1 MIAWS
6 AKSITGGALKLA
18 LISRRRS
25 HRGRP
30 LRVGDRKARANCQ
43 GGRLIN
49 RIAAGAPVRQLLVV
63 EPLWHV
69 WMPFAGYRPDHRTGV
84 ELAAIDPHC
93 APKVATDLD
102 GRLDD
107 GGARE
112 ARRDRLKICDFAGR
126 VAAGHSVPPR
136 SVRVRCAM
144 FSCSMPAERSSVHR
158 YCRTT
163 RVK

>member
-1 MIAWS
+1 M
-6 AKSITGGALKLA
+6 LLFR
-18 LISRRRS
+18 LL
-25 HRGRP
+25 P
-30 LRVGDRKARANCQ
+30 LGLGVCDHEARADCQ
-43 GGRLIN
+43 RGELIHG
-49 RIAAGAPVRQLLVV
+49 IAASAPVRKLLFV
-63 EPLWHV
+63 EALGHTRL
-69 WMPFAGYRPDHRTGV
+69 PFAGYRPDHRTGV